1 MLSRRFWFCVLGVAV
16 IAVSFGLAWVSKDP
30 SVSLRL
36 NTATAKAGGTVKGTV
51 TIVIPPGYHAYA
63 PDESGNYVKLK
74 VSASSAPIAKLTAAY
89 PKGKPKKLPG
99 FEETVSVY
107 TGTVRIPVTIG
118 LAKNKTGR
126 QTLKVQVLY
135 QLCDEDACYPQGTKS
150 TSATLTI
157 QK

>member
-1 MLSRRFWFCVLGVAV
+1 MFLKSLCLSVCGIVLISTVLG
-16 IAVSFGLAWVSKDP
+16 LNWVQKDP

-36 NTATAKAGGTVKGTV
+36 NTSTAKAGGVVKGTV

-63 PDESGNYVKLK
+63 PDEVGNYVKLS
-74 VSASSAPIAKLTAAY
+74 VSASGSPIAKMASAY

-99 FEETVSVY
+99 FDETVSVY
-107 TGTVRIPVTIG
+107 TGTVRIPVTIT
-118 LAKNKTGR
+118 LAKNKIGK
-126 QTLKVQVLY
+126 QTLRVQVIY

-150 TSATLTI
+150 ATASLNI